1 MTAPGGIRSG
11 FYASRL
17 SEQAA
22 SSKAHGLWRSSSK
35 TEFCPVAAV
44 HGSGVHR
51 SAPLLESG
59 AGTAR
64 VRICTRLA
72 LPRLLASMLAE
83 GMPVRAKDFSQSCD
97 EGPRM
102 FPSPNASPGQR
113 VQLPTC
119 VHAVQ
124 VGRSFM
130 RIDRTSFI

>member
-1 MTAPGGIRSG
+1 MRALRSQTFTAGGELESPRVG
-11 FYASRL
+11 
-17 SEQAA
+17 
-22 SSKAHGLWRSSSK
+22 GRSSSK

-51 SAPLLESG
+51 SAPLLESRV
-59 AGTAR
+59 GTGR
-64 VRICTRLA
+64 VRICTRLG
-72 LPRLLASMLAE
+72 LPRFLASMLAE

-102 FPSPNASPGQR
+102 FPSMNARPGQR

-119 VHAVQ
+119 VHEVQ

-130 RIDRTSFI
+130 RIRSEEHT